1 MLWADGVVVG
11 MVVRERHRTVVPD
24 EIAIWGPVS
33 YILIHH
39 DSLFLCGDGNLL
51 SMATWVQETT
61 DRVAK
66 IFQTDRCSRLRS
78 RCADPHGVIFVSHIQ
93 AASQAFGLL
102 LSFLFD
108 GHPRSN
114 LRPRYKRL
122 AIVVARAWFQFHVL
136 SLDALSVT
144 VMAK

>member
-66 IFQTDRCSRLRS
+66 IFQTDRPVLPPPVQMCGPSW
-78 RCADPHGVIFVSHIQ
+78 CHFCVSHPSCIPG
-93 AASQAFGLL
+93 FW
-102 LSFLFD
+102 
-108 GHPRSN
+108 
-114 LRPRYKRL
+114 
-122 AIVVARAWFQFHVL
+122 VVALVPFRRAPTL
-136 SLDALSVT
+136 KSPS
-144 VMAK
+144 KI